1 MRQLT
6 TLIISIVL
14 LAVAG
19 QAAAQFRDEIMV
31 YEKKDQEGVPSYSDI
46 PSQGARPVIIPPT
59 NPADSVPVRPPA
71 PPEPEPLQP
80 ELQPGSPEYEQK
92 VRRQME
98 EYRLR
103 QQESRRERDGGTRR
117 KVGTGA
123 DAQRRE
129 EGESDGSR

>member
-6 TLIISIVL
+6 TLIISIIL

-19 QAAAQFRDEIMV
+19 QTAAQFQDDIIV
-31 YEKKDQEGVPSYSDI
+31 YEKKDKEGVPTYSAI

-59 NPADSVPVRPPA
+59 NPADSVEVRPPA
-71 PPEPEPLQP
+71 PPEPEPLQAEP
-80 ELQPGSPEYEQK
+80 QPGSPEYEQN
-92 VRRQME
+92 VRGQME

-129 EGESDGSR
+129 GGDSGESR